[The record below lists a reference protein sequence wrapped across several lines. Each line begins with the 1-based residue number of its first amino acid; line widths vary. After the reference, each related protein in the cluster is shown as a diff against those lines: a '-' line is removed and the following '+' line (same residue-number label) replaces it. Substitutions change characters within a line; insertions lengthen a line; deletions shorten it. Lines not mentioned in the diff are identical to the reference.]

1 MCNEVIYLEFAH
13 YLAHEASKTSG
24 ESLKVGTVVE
34 YLRKTINSA
43 EDKFG
48 KDHPAF
54 FAVLE
59 KSDKPNWLKGA
70 IRQIQA
76 LMFHESLSR
85 GEAPA
90 TQAQGIYLVH
100 RRDLSRQWRLHGSGE
115 SLRRALVI
123 NLNGVAAG
131 RPGEIVTLSPDVLLW
146 DARFVCGYVS
156 WPQVKSLKYKTVMFA
171 AGNDRFIC
179 VLNSFACAF
188 SAGCFGAHT
197 YDYEGMNYFFPD
209 LAESS
214 AASTTIGG
222 WIKAMSPSSNNVT
235 YLDYHVASL
244 PEDPTAAG
252 ERVGSINDMA
262 AGGVCSEFALAVSGH
277 DAEKLSTLWHYI
289 CLSLAAMVPGANVL
303 GGWTAPPYG
312 QLGEGAKPASYG
324 PIVDTGVTEAALDR
338 FTDAALHLVQGLAPP
353 KLLGGGS
360 NRPFA
365 LAMGATLVMY
375 YVESVN
381 ALEIQTVTAR
391 MREAMVETGLSSNLG
406 AAHAT
411 LSSWCPLVKVKFQ
424 MDNLG
429 LTAAG
434 RMGSSGGA
442 EQTVA
447 VVQQLSSTVLQFSS
461 NMAKGLQMQAAALQ
475 RMEAMME
482 NLSSRVTQLGQRQPP
497 STPSRSPSG
506 TPPRPS
512 PSPEASSA
520 AGAASSS
527 GVGAEG
533 VGWGGGG
540 GGSSSSAVGGVPTS
554 STLAPPLLRWYP
566 GATPSA
572 PTIALKKLAATTYF
586 ELNLHGKANLSVSD
600 QSRGSTVKA
609 LFEATAT
616 ADDTSACTSKIA
628 SSIRSAVNAMHS
640 RVIGRLLLAWKDL
653 GQEPH
658 STLVTWKSL
667 SVNSLTG
674 RIEELDNARADSIG
688 GTKKK
693 GGGFHREQL
702 ALIMTEADRIRVAE
716 LEAAWVAAVPAK
728 KTKYGNK
735 GKGPAGAKKKSP

>member
-1 MCNEVIYLEFAH
+1 MLAIDLLRALLMLLLPPVVYMLPGPAARGFAAAFGGGGGAAPLRRAADADALPQMGTQGSSQATKKAKAAAVACFNKFLLTTNGLVPVRAFTECFFASLSTVHPILSPHLPTRQRPPTFDDCDSDVMCNEVIYLEFAH
-13 YLAHEASKTSG
+13 YLAHEASKKSSG

-100 RRDLSRQWRLHGSGE
+100 RRDLSRQWRVHGSGE

-252 ERVGSINDMA
+252 ERVGSINVMA

-312 QLGEGAKPASYG
+312 QLGEGAKPAS
-324 PIVDTGVTEAALDR
+324 
-338 FTDAALHLVQGLAPP
+338 
-353 KLLGGGS
+353 
-360 NRPFA
+360 
-365 LAMGATLVMY
+365 
-375 YVESVN
+375 
-381 ALEIQTVTAR
+381 
-391 MREAMVETGLSSNLG
+391 
-406 AAHAT
+406 
-411 LSSWCPLVKVKFQ
+411 
-424 MDNLG
+424 
-429 LTAAG
+429 
-434 RMGSSGGA
+434 
-442 EQTVA
+442 
-447 VVQQLSSTVLQFSS
+447 
-461 NMAKGLQMQAAALQ
+461 
-475 RMEAMME
+475 
-482 NLSSRVTQLGQRQPP
+482 
-497 STPSRSPSG
+497 
-506 TPPRPS
+506 
-512 PSPEASSA
+512 
-520 AGAASSS
+520 
-527 GVGAEG
+527 
-533 VGWGGGG
+533 
-540 GGSSSSAVGGVPTS
+540 
-554 STLAPPLLRWYP
+554 
-566 GATPSA
+566 
-572 PTIALKKLAATTYF
+572 
-586 ELNLHGKANLSVSD
+586 
-600 QSRGSTVKA
+600 
-609 LFEATAT
+609 
-616 ADDTSACTSKIA
+616 
-628 SSIRSAVNAMHS
+628 
-640 RVIGRLLLAWKDL
+640 
-653 GQEPH
+653 
-658 STLVTWKSL
+658 
-667 SVNSLTG
+667 
-674 RIEELDNARADSIG
+674 
-688 GTKKK
+688 
-693 GGGFHREQL
+693 
-702 ALIMTEADRIRVAE
+702 
-716 LEAAWVAAVPAK
+716 
-728 KTKYGNK
+728 
-735 GKGPAGAKKKSP
+735 